1 MKVNN
6 TRDDEGV
13 LFVVRSVEYECPP
26 ADWQCPDGICIDMNY
41 LCDGDADCDDGSDEL
56 PANCPHIQPLP

>member
-13 LFVVRSVEYECPP
+13 LFAVRSVECPVDYWLCSNTQ
-26 ADWQCPDGICIDMNY
+26 ACIYLDY
-41 LCDGDADCDDGSDEL
+41 LCDGYEDCDDGSDEL
-56 PANCPHIQPLP
+56 PENCPDT